1 MRELEGWL
9 DSKWSNDRHQV
20 IESGKFMFFFWGVLL
35 LNGKVGHVCR
45 GVIRLVMNSQFDPK
59 FVVVI

>member
-1 MRELEGWL
+1 MENSW
-9 DSKWSNDRHQV
+9 
-20 IESGKFMFFFWGVLL
+20 FFRVSL

-59 FVVVI
+59 FVVI